1 LNNIPLLKFFLL
13 LLLFLLVLFS
23 CIHFFLIYNILA
35 KYDKMFIYS
44 SLSIHIQRL
53 NLQKNKGKSLISFA
67 LKALFANKLKTIL
80 IYLSLIFS
88 IISIFLISSIS
99 NGIIT
104 MYSSMLKSDGDIIIT
119 QANISDTFFSNVN
132 IDLIEKINKIP
143 DILESSALIVGASP
157 VEKLPIVA
165 IYGAS
170 FNRFKNYKLETGNYP
185 KQNEVIVG
193 KSIYEQLTNKD
204 EIQIANKSFKIS
216 GVFKSEIGF
225 ENGGVVLTITD
236 AGEIFNKS
244 ASMIMVNTTLNSNIE
259 NIIKDIKLID
269 PQIDAKS
276 TQNFVDNYNQ
286 FKIIKTSS
294 NVISLIAFCMGLL
307 GIVSLMSITI
317 NQRKSEFGIKR
328 ALGIKTS
335 KIVFSIMLES
345 FILGV
350 FSFISAFIISNLILF
365 FIKNASSLQG
375 YVNGEISNELALY
388 IFIASI
394 SMAIIGSIIPA
405 LNASKTDP
413 IELIQGNRI

>member
-1 LNNIPLLKFFLL
+1 
-13 LLLFLLVLFS
+13 
-23 CIHFFLIYNILA
+23 
-35 KYDKMFIYS
+35 MFIYS

-132 IDLIEKINKIP
+132 IDLIEKINKIQNV
-143 DILESSALIVGASP
+143 LESSALIVGASP

-170 FNRFKNYKLETGNYP
+170 FNRFKNYKLEIGNYP

-193 KSIYEQLTNKD
+193 KSIYEQLTNKK
-204 EIQIANKSFKIS
+204 EIQIANRTFKIS

-225 ENGGVVLTITD
+225 GNGGVVLTITD

-259 NIIKDIKLID
+259 NIIKEIKLID
-269 PQIDAKS
+269 TQIDAKS

-335 KIVFSIMLES
+335 KILFSIMLES

-350 FSFISAFIISNLILF
+350 FSCISAFIISNLILF

>member
-1 LNNIPLLKFFLL
+1 
-13 LLLFLLVLFS
+13 
-23 CIHFFLIYNILA
+23 
-35 KYDKMFIYS
+35 MFIYS

-259 NIIKDIKLID
+259 NIIKEIKLID
-269 PQIDAKS
+269 TQIDAKS

-294 NVISLIAFCMGLL
+294 NVISLIAFCMGVL

>member
-1 LNNIPLLKFFLL
+1 
-13 LLLFLLVLFS
+13 
-23 CIHFFLIYNILA
+23 
-35 KYDKMFIYS
+35 MFIYS

-132 IDLIEKINKIP
+132 IDLIEKINKIQNV
-143 DILESSALIVGASP
+143 LESSALIVGASP

-259 NIIKDIKLID
+259 NIIKEIKLID
-269 PQIDAKS
+269 TQIDAKS

-328 ALGIKTS
+328 ALGISTS
-335 KIVFSIMLES
+335 KIVYSIMIES

>member
-1 LNNIPLLKFFLL
+1 MI
-13 LLLFLLVLFS
+13 
-23 CIHFFLIYNILA
+23 A
-35 KYDKMFIYS
+35 
-44 SLSIHIQRL
+44 
-53 NLQKNKGKSLISFA
+53 FA
-67 LKALFANKLKTIL
+67 FKALMANKLKTIL

-88 IISIFLISSIS
+88 IVSIFLISSIS

-119 QANISDTFFSNVN
+119 QAKISDTFFSNVN
-132 IDLIEKINKIP
+132 INLIEKINQIK
-143 DILESSALIVGASP
+143 DVKESSALIVGASP

-170 FNRFKNYKLETGNYP
+170 DNRFKNYKLTQGKYP
-185 KQNEVIVG
+185 SKGEVIVG
-193 KSIYEQLTNKD
+193 KSIFEQLLNKN

-225 ENGGVVLTITD
+225 ENGGVVLTIAD

-244 ASMIMVNTTLNSNIE
+244 ASMIMVNTTLNSNVDE
-259 NIIKDIKLID
+259 IIKNIKALD
-269 PQIDAKS
+269 EQIEAKS

-294 NVISLIAFCMGLL
+294 NVISFIAFSMGLL

-317 NQRKSEFGIKR
+317 NQRRAEFGIKR
-328 ALGIKTS
+328 ALGISTS
-335 KIVFSIMLES
+335 KIVYSIMIES

-350 FSFISAFIISNLILF
+350 FSFISAFIFSNIVLY

-375 YVNGEISNELALY
+375 YVNGEISNELAFY
-388 IFIASI
+388 IFVTSI
-394 SMAIIGSIIPA
+394 FMAIFGSIIPA
-405 LNASKTDP
+405 LNAAKTDP
-413 IELIQGNRI
+413 VELIQGNKI

>member
-1 LNNIPLLKFFLL
+1 
-13 LLLFLLVLFS
+13 
-23 CIHFFLIYNILA
+23 
-35 KYDKMFIYS
+35 MFIYS

-276 TQNFVDNYNQ
+276 TRNFVDNYNQ

-335 KIVFSIMLES
+335 KILFSIMLES

-350 FSFISAFIISNLILF
+350 FSFISAFTISNLILF

-413 IELIQGNRI
+413 IELIQGNRIW

>member
-1 LNNIPLLKFFLL
+1 
-13 LLLFLLVLFS
+13 
-23 CIHFFLIYNILA
+23 
-35 KYDKMFIYS
+35 MFIYS

-276 TQNFVDNYNQ
+276 TRNFVDNYNQ

-335 KIVFSIMLES
+335 KILFSIMLES

>member
-1 LNNIPLLKFFLL
+1 
-13 LLLFLLVLFS
+13 
-23 CIHFFLIYNILA
+23 
-35 KYDKMFIYS
+35 MFIYS

-132 IDLIEKINKIP
+132 IDLIEKINKIQN
-143 DILESSALIVGASP
+143 ILESSALIVGASP

-170 FNRFKNYKLETGNYP
+170 FNRFKNYKLEIGNYP

-269 PQIDAKS
+269 TQIDAKS

>member
-1 LNNIPLLKFFLL
+1 
-13 LLLFLLVLFS
+13 
-23 CIHFFLIYNILA
+23 
-35 KYDKMFIYS
+35 MFIYS

-132 IDLIEKINKIP
+132 IDLIEKINKIQNV
-143 DILESSALIVGASP
+143 LESSALIVGASP

-165 IYGAS
+165 VYGAS
-170 FNRFKNYKLETGNYP
+170 SNRFKNYKLESGTYAQ
-185 KQNEVIVG
+185 KNEVIVG
-193 KSIYEQLTNKD
+193 KSIYEQLSNKK
-204 EIQIANKSFKIS
+204 EIQIANRTFKIS

-225 ENGGVVLTITD
+225 ENGGVVLTIGD

-244 ASMIMVNTTLNSNIE
+244 ASMIMVNTTLNSDVE
-259 NIIKDIKLID
+259 RIIKDIKALD
-269 PQIDAKS
+269 EQLDAKS

-294 NVISLIAFCMGLL
+294 NVISFIAFSMGLL

-328 ALGIKTS
+328 ALGISTS
-335 KIVFSIMLES
+335 KIVYSIMTES
-345 FILGV
+345 FILGLT
-350 FSFISAFIISNLILF
+350 SFISAFVISHIVLF
-365 FIKNASSLQG
+365 SIKNISSLQG
-375 YVNGEISNELALY
+375 YVNGEISNELAFY
-388 IFIASI
+388 IFITSI
-394 SMAIIGSIIPA
+394 FMAIFGSIIPA
-405 LNASKTDP
+405 LNAAKTDP
-413 IELIQGNRI
+413 VELIQGNKI

>member
-1 LNNIPLLKFFLL
+1 
-13 LLLFLLVLFS
+13 
-23 CIHFFLIYNILA
+23 
-35 KYDKMFIYS
+35 MFIYS

-132 IDLIEKINKIP
+132 IDLIEKINKIQNV
-143 DILESSALIVGASP
+143 LESSALIVGASP

-170 FNRFKNYKLETGNYP
+170 FNRFKNYKLEIGNYP

-259 NIIKDIKLID
+259 NIIKEIKLID
-269 PQIDAKS
+269 TQIDAKS

>member
-1 LNNIPLLKFFLL
+1 
-13 LLLFLLVLFS
+13 
-23 CIHFFLIYNILA
+23 
-35 KYDKMFIYS
+35 MFIYS

-259 NIIKDIKLID
+259 NIIKNIKLID

-335 KIVFSIMLES
+335 KILFSIMLES

>member
-1 LNNIPLLKFFLL
+1 
-13 LLLFLLVLFS
+13 
-23 CIHFFLIYNILA
+23 
-35 KYDKMFIYS
+35 MFIYS

-170 FNRFKNYKLETGNYP
+170 SNRFKNYKLEIGNYP

-269 PQIDAKS
+269 TQIDAKS

>member
-1 LNNIPLLKFFLL
+1 
-13 LLLFLLVLFS
+13 
-23 CIHFFLIYNILA
+23 
-35 KYDKMFIYS
+35 MFT
-44 SLSIHIQRL
+44 LP
-53 NLQKNKGKSLISFA
+53 

-80 IYLSLIFS
+80 IFFSLVFS

-119 QANISDTFFSNVN
+119 QAKISDTFFSNVN
-132 IDLIEKINKIP
+132 IKLIEQINQIKNV
-143 DILESSALIVGASP
+143 ENSSALIVGASP

-165 IYGAS
+165 VYGVS
-170 FNRFKNYKLETGNYP
+170 FNRFKNYELIDGSYP
-185 KQNEVIVG
+185 KENEVIIG
-193 KSIYEQLTNKD
+193 KSIFEQLINKKQ
-204 EIQIANKSFKIS
+204 IQIANKDFKIS

-225 ENGGVVLTITD
+225 ENGGVVLTIKD
-236 AGEIFNKS
+236 AGNIFNKS
-244 ASMIMVNTTLNSNIE
+244 ASMIMVNAKLNTNIDD
-259 NIIKDIKLID
+259 IIKNIKKFD
-269 PQIDAKS
+269 EQIDVKS

-294 NVISLIAFCMGLL
+294 NVISLIAFSMGLL

-328 ALGIKTS
+328 ALGISTF
-335 KIVFSIMLES
+335 KIVYSLMIES
-345 FILGV
+345 FILGLI
-350 FSFISAFIISNLILF
+350 SFIFAYFISNIVLY

-388 IFIASI
+388 IFLTSI

-405 LNASKTDP
+405 LNAAKTDP
-413 IELIQGNRI
+413 VELIQGNRI

>member
-1 LNNIPLLKFFLL
+1 
-13 LLLFLLVLFS
+13 
-23 CIHFFLIYNILA
+23 
-35 KYDKMFIYS
+35 MFIYS

-132 IDLIEKINKIP
+132 IDLIEKINKIQNV
-143 DILESSALIVGASP
+143 LESSALIVGASP

-170 FNRFKNYKLETGNYP
+170 FNRFKNYKLEIGNYP

-259 NIIKDIKLID
+259 NIIKNIKLID